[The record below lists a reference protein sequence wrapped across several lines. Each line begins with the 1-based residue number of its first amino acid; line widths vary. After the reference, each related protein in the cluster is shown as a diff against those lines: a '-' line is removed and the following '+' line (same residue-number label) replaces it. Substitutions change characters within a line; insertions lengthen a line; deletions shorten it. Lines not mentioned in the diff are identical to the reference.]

1 MAKCKRDAER
11 VKEEEKTRR
20 KKEIADKVSY
30 GMHVGINM
38 ERGRYTNFKCFAI
51 ALYQAD
57 SEREQWKKF
66 KGRNG
71 RRTKLIRDPLIL
83 DQSLFSSRPH

>member
-11 VKEEEKTRR
+11 VREEEKTRR
-20 KKEIADKVSY
+20 KKEIAEKVSY

-38 ERGRYTNFKCFAI
+38 EHGRCTNFKCFAI

-57 SEREQWKKF
+57 SEREQGL
-66 KGRNG
+66 KGK
-71 RRTKLIRDPLIL
+71 RTMEKV
-83 DQSLFSSRPH
+83 QNHSLEC